1 MNKMH
6 NTRYLPSNVCFLILN
21 LWSSFYIFVWTEE
34 VVNVIVQFARFEPQN
49 SFSLTQAWMEHG
61 VIFSIGNQ
69 LFRYGFRLFEKIE
82 NSGNCQPFS
91 YIDRKNALYF
101 QYWKTKKCWTC
112 VKASLECPL
121 LKRGWGFHIFVQYN
135 NWEGSFDRSPIHKF
149 LCKKV
154 WLVPKMHWG

>member
-1 MNKMH
+1 MPYLLLCLEGNRGLFKVFVIEKKGQPLLITPPHTLIKAQFNMIYWIDKKMNKMH

-21 LWSSFYIFVWTEE
+21 LRSSFYIFVWTEE

-82 NSGNCQPFS
+82 NCGNCQQFS

-101 QYWKTKKCWTC
+101 QYWK
-112 VKASLECPL
+112 
-121 LKRGWGFHIFVQYN
+121 N
-135 NWEGSFDRSPIHKF
+135 
-149 LCKKV
+149 
-154 WLVPKMHWG
+154 